1 MNYPL
6 KRNVDIT
13 YVGEAEALKELRII
27 HEFTGP
33 IVFRWAEI
41 CCRSDRLKDLKT
53 KVLQYFWSYIC
64 RNMEYIT
71 YSPLECGT
79 WII

>member
-13 YVGEAEALKELRII
+13 YVGEAASLKELRII

-33 IVFRWAEI
+33 IMFCWAEI
-41 CCRSDRLKDLKT
+41 YCRSDRLKDLKT
-53 KVLQYFWSYIC
+53 KVLQ
-64 RNMEYIT
+64 
-71 YSPLECGT
+71 
-79 WII
+79 